1 MSNWRNRFRQKLFG
15 LRKTC
20 PSQEQINIAVESAF
34 ESILDRMNEEDAQI
48 TYCIGI
54 YLSND
59 ELGVEAVDFFNWY
72 GPAIQKAL
80 KEMGISSNL
89 EWVTDDNK
97 SNLIV
102 YYKDLIAAFPDIE
115 RLETFS

>member
-1 MSNWRNRFRQKLFG
+1 MNWKNRFRKKLFN
-15 LRKTC
+15 LRKAC
-20 PSQEQINIAVESAF
+20 PNKEQIDSAIERAF
-34 ESILDRMNEEDAQI
+34 EGILDRMNEEDAEIQ
-48 TYCIGI
+48 YCIGI
-54 YLSND
+54 YLSN
-59 ELGVEAVDFFNWY
+59 EEINVEAVDFFNWY

-80 KEMGISSNL
+80 NEIGIASNL
-89 EWVTDDNK
+89 EWVADDNK